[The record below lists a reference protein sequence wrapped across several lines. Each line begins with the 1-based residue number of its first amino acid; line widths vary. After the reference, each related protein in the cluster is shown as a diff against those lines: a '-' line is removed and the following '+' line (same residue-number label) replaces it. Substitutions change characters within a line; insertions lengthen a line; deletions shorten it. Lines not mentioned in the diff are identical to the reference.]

1 MRGEWGLVSFGGG
14 WVAPDN
20 LCETAA
26 RVGSPSSPPCG
37 GFSLQGGEGWGQLL
51 LVSEFPHAGLA
62 APPRSLTVEED
73 GEDEVEGRDEE
84 ASHQRGQLLE
94 ERDSVGDH
102 ETQHDDRRGAP
113 EPLELAPPPKVV
125 DVPRGDPHVDHPGEE
140 EEKKMPSAM
149 TEGEGEGKGVWLTS
163 KGRCPGSGRRP
174 SCESTGGRRPSC
186 TAGRS
191 PSCPRSTHSPP
202 SPRRERER

>member
-1 MRGEWGLVSFGGG
+1 MAREGLAVGAHVLRDGPEVLDGADHGDQDAKGHQGDVNHPLPPRDLAGGGISKMRGEWGLVSFGGG

-26 RVGSPSSPPCG
+26 RAGSPSSPPCG

-84 ASHQRGQLLE
+84 ASHQRGELLE

-102 ETQHDDRRGAP
+102 EAQHDDRRGAP

-140 EEKKMPSAM
+140 EKK
-149 TEGEGEGKGVWLTS
+149 
-163 KGRCPGSGRRP
+163 RCRQR
-174 SCESTGGRRPSC
+174 
-186 TAGRS
+186 
-191 PSCPRSTHSPP
+191 
-202 SPRRERER
+202 